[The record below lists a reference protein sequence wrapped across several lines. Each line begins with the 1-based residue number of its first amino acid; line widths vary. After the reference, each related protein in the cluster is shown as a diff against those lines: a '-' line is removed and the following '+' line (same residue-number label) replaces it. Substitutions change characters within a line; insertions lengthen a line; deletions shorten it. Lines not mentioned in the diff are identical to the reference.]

1 MNDPRNGDHE
11 KSAPE
16 PHDADAAPGDDP
28 AQETK
33 AEEQSASP
41 DETPH
46 NTAPASAGASTYKE
60 TVDKE
65 TADKETA
72 PTQASRGGGVVSWF
86 AVLIALLALV
96 LATQPHW
103 PWQMPGFSGPNDT
116 DSALTEFE
124 AEVRRELQ
132 QSQRQQTAELRDA
145 SNRIE
150 AQERAMQSLQAA
162 LDAEQPYAEL
172 ESRLDTALAE
182 LQNRIGQFQ
191 GDRNSLESG
200 MNARMEA
207 MEARTQRQL
216 EQMAVRLESVGEDL
230 DDTDRN
236 LSERLTLIQVE
247 ALLTLGRDRLELDGD
262 AVGAS
267 LAWQRAAGR
276 LQSLDGP
283 AFEPLRQSI
292 ERERSLIDQYRADQT
307 ALSVDQRFNQLNRIA
322 EQVQGWPL
330 RSSSTEVDQP
340 ADEQYETTSEGWGA
354 RVGQALAGLVRIEN
368 VEQAGPSALEAE
380 QARARIQSALRTA
393 ALASA
398 QQDWALNRSLIEW
411 AEEEIRAMLNSSNA
425 AVERALEQLN
435 ELKAEPE
442 PTPLPSLG
450 ESRGQVMRLLEQSQ

>member
-16 PHDADAAPGDDP
+16 PHDADAAPGDGP

-33 AEEQSASP
+33 AKEQSASP
-41 DETPH
+41 GETPH

-65 TADKETA
+65 TA
-72 PTQASRGGGVVSWF
+72 PIQASRGGGVVSWF

-96 LATQPHW
+96 LATQPYW
-103 PWQMPGFSGPNDT
+103 PWQIPGFSGPNDT
-116 DSALTEFE
+116 DSALTELE

-150 AQERAMQSLQAA
+150 AQERAMQSLQDA

-191 GDRNSLESG
+191 GDRNSLEAG

-247 ALLTLGRDRLELDGD
+247 ALLTLGQDRLELDGD

-292 ERERSLIDQYRADQT
+292 ARERSLIDQYRVDQT

-340 ADEQYETTSEGWGA
+340 ADEQDETTSEGWGA

-380 QARARIQSALRTA
+380 QARARIQSVLRTA

-411 AEEEIRAMLNSSNA
+411 AEEEIRAMLDSSNA

-442 PTPLPSLG
+442 PTSLPSLG